1 MSSTPSLQTGS
12 SHISWVDFLRVLAC
26 LLVVLAHCCDPFVG
40 GFERSISDFHSGVF
54 WGSMVRSCVPLFAM
68 ISGVLLFP
76 VTMDIGAF
84 YAKRLKRV
92 LIPLVVWSLALPLF
106 YYGYFATGIQ
116 TDSPNIVADSY
127 TWAATVD
134 KLYTFFFNF
143 NYDTTPL
150 WYMYMLVGLYL
161 FMPIIGGWLAQAKRK
176 DIKIFL
182 GIWIISM
189 VMPYVQMLAPSL
201 GYEGNFGNM
210 GLLGICD
217 WNPYGMFYNFSGFM
231 GYMVLAYYLV
241 KYPLDWS
248 WKKTLSITV
257 PLFLIGYAIT
267 SFGFLETQKLFPGQY
282 AKLEIIWYFSGINVF
297 LMTFAIFVIVSKIK
311 MKPRPWLSKVAALTF
326 GIYLCHFFFVQCA
339 FDFLNYLSVTFPA
352 YIKIPLLAC
361 MAFILSL
368 VLTWLLSLN
377 KWTRKSI
384 M

>member
-339 FDFLNYLSVTFPA
+339 FDFLNYLSVAFPA